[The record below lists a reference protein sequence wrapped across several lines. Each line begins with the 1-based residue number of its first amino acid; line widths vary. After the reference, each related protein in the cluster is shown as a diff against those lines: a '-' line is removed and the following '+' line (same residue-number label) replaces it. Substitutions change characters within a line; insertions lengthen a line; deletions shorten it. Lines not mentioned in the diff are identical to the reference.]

1 MKKKVIRC
9 IPYICCSISIVVFS
23 LDFLNLP
30 SHLGIE
36 VANVNWDLN
45 IGLLTNLIV
54 VTLFSITYEI
64 LDKRTVEKE
73 KNKEE
78 ISTLLLKESYDLCLQ
93 CMDNL
98 SEEFVKKF
106 IVPKMD
112 FDGGIREN
120 QVVENLKNAPFLNES
135 IILSLAIDGQVSPG
149 EIQDYYK
156 IKQQFREF
164 VTVRTTF
171 YDSPEIAIPV
181 IDELKSSIKKA
192 QKALKMCKN

>member
-9 IPYICCSISIVVFS
+9 IPYICCCISIVVFL
-23 LDFLNLP
+23 LDVLNLP

-36 VANVNWDLN
+36 VSNVNWDLN

-135 IILSLAIDGQVSPG
+135 IILSLAIDGQVSPC
-149 EIQDYYK
+149 EIQNYYK

-181 IDELKSSIKKA
+181 IDEFKSSIKKA

>member
-9 IPYICCSISIVVFS
+9 IPYICCCISIVVFL
-23 LDFLNLP
+23 LDLLNLP

-36 VANVNWDLN
+36 VSNINWDLN

-64 LDKRTVEKE
+64 LDKRTAEKE

-78 ISTLLLKESYDLCLQ
+78 ISALLLKGSYDLCLQ
-93 CMDNL
+93 YMGYL
-98 SEEFVKKF
+98 SEKFVKKF
-106 IVPKMD
+106 IIPKMD
-112 FDGGIREN
+112 FDGGISEN

-135 IILSLAIDGQVSPG
+135 IILSLATDGQISPC
-149 EIQDYYK
+149 EIQNYYK

-164 VTVRTTF
+164 VTARTTF
-171 YDSPEIAIPV
+171 YDSPEIATPV
-181 IDELKSSIKKA
+181 IEKLKRAIEEA
-192 QKALKMCKN
+192 QRSLKICKN

>member
-135 IILSLAIDGQVSPG
+135 IILSLAIDGQVSPC
-149 EIQDYYK
+149 ERQNYYK

-164 VTVRTTF
+164 IMMQITF
-171 YDSPEIAIPV
+171 YDSPKLVTPV
-181 IDELKSSIKKA
+181 IGELKEMIGEA
-192 QKALKMCKN
+192 QKALKICKN

>member
-1 MKKKVIRC
+1 MKKKVICC

-23 LDFLNLP
+23 LDVLNLP

-135 IILSLAIDGQVSPG
+135 IILSLAIDGQVSPC
-149 EIQDYYK
+149 EIQNYYK
-156 IKQQFREF
+156 IKQQFRKF
-164 VTVRTTF
+164 IMMQITF
-171 YDSPEIAIPV
+171 YVFPKTSH
-181 IDELKSSIKKA
+181 SSYW
-192 QKALKMCKN
+192 